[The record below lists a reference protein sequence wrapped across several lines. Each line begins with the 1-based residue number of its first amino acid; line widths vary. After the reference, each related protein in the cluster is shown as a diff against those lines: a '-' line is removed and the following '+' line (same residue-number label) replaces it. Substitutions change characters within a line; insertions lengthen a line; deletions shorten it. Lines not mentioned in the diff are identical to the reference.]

1 MEVQQVDVQGA
12 NSAMG
17 ILPTHVPTLAVL
29 KPGKLTVKEESG
41 DIKTFFGASNTQCS
55 VVSIINSLSYEIRM
69 YCSNKNSLIHL
80 GSSIMNKDWVDVA
93 QFTNIPEY
101 FSRKF

>member
-1 MEVQQVDVQGA
+1 MEVQQVDVQGS

-41 DIKTFFGASNTQCS
+41 DIKTFFGAFNTQCS
-55 VVSIINSLSYEIRM
+55 VVSIIFFVTYLR
-69 YCSNKNSLIHL
+69 
-80 GSSIMNKDWVDVA
+80 
-93 QFTNIPEY
+93 P
-101 FSRKF
+101 